1 MALSIKSDQAD
12 QLARELAR
20 TTGESITEAVTEA
33 IRQRL
38 SRVTGG
44 RTGIAAQLEQIAE
57 QGRNLPRLDDR
68 AESEILGYDN
78 AGLPQ

>member
-1 MALSIKSDQAD
+1 MSRLIDSPVNWR
-12 QLARELAR
+12 ARPV
-20 TTGESITEAVTEA
+20 SITDAVTEA

-38 SRVTGG
+38 SSVTGG

-68 AESEILGYDN
+68 AESEILG
-78 AGLPQ
+78 